1 MVDNEAKPLQAQFD
15 VGDLEVGT
23 EEGIGFEPGTRY
35 TFSIDKEPQGKYMQ
49 YGAKRTDGLA
59 GLYVMSKKIPAELLA
74 SYQKHPDQFEIFT
87 AGEINGQQAL
97 VPGKDFDKF
106 KQFLT
111 PTIKLGWKCKENN
124 RLVFMDLG
132 DATSPRVNT
141 THPEWESV
149 SVRLARRL
157 GINVPEPKI
166 NGKPNPEKF
175 NWSFLH
181 VGVEISAE
189 TLNIKS
195 KDPQYRDQIA
205 LDIDTIER
213 LGAGGA
219 AADPQAKLPTDD
231 IDADLKIKIM
241 EAATDAKTPAEVFKK
256 IVAAEKGMDSKSK
269 ASLLAA
275 ITRMKDAK
283 EILA

>member
-15 VGDLEVGT
+15 VGELEAET

-59 GLYVMSKKIPAELLA
+59 GLYVMSKKIPADLFA

-111 PTIKLGWKCKENN
+111 PTIKLGWKCKENG

-132 DATSPRVNT
+132 DATSPRVNS

-149 SVRLARRL
+149 SVRLARRM
-157 GINVPEPKI
+157 GYNVPEPKI

-189 TLNIKS
+189 TLTVKS
-195 KDPQYRDQIA
+195 KDPQYKDQIA
-205 LDIDTIER
+205 LDIDTIEL
-213 LGAGGA
+213 LGADGKVE
-219 AADPQAKLPTDD
+219 PQTKIVTDD
-231 IDADLKIKIM
+231 IDADLKIKIL
-241 EAATDAKTPAEVFKK
+241 EAAEGAKTPAEIFKK
-256 IVAAEKGMDSKSK
+256 VVAAEKFDSKQK